1 MSKPAAPLKGRA
13 ARLAR
18 LMPSTGPSTAARTPF
33 VLLVVLLLGG
43 GLITLLLLNSALN
56 EGSFR
61 LSELKRDTTEL
72 TDEQQA
78 LQRDVDSRSQPDAL
92 ERRARELGMVPGG
105 SPAFLDPDGT
115 VRGNPTEATAPP
127 PSPSPTPSP
136 RASAGA
142 CTGPRRHRHRGLR
155 LRFALRIRTRGR
167 TRLRDRPRGG
177 EHPAPDEPR
186 QVTQC
191 RPRNRR
197 AAAYPDRPAPV
208 AGDQDPAAPAR
219 AHRPAAPVPHRGAPP
234 RAEAHRAPCG
244 SAAPAPGCGSSVSG

>member
-127 PSPSPTPSP
+127 SPSPSPTPSP

-142 CTGPRRHRHRGLR
+142 ALDPDATATGASGSASPS
-155 LRFALRIRTRGR
+155 
-167 TRLRDRPRGG
+167 
-177 EHPAPDEPR
+177 
-186 QVTQC
+186 
-191 RPRNRR
+191 
-197 AAAYPDRPAPV
+197 
-208 AGDQDPAAPAR
+208 
-219 AHRPAAPVPHRGAPP
+219 
-234 RAEAHRAPCG
+234 G
-244 SAAPAPGCGSSVSG
+244 SAAEPGSATESDSATAPAAESTPPPTSPGR

>member
-92 ERRARELGMVPGG
+92 EKRARELGMVPGG
-105 SPAFLDPDGT
+105 NPAFLNPDGT
-115 VRGNPTEATAPP
+115 VRGKPTEATAPP
-127 PSPSPTPSP
+127 PSPSPSPTPSP
-136 RASAGA
+136 SASPDADAPAAGPSASGGSAGPSGSPSPSGSVSA
-142 CTGPRRHRHRGLR
+142 TTP
-155 LRFALRIRTRGR
+155 
-167 TRLRDRPRGG
+167 
-177 EHPAPDEPR
+177 
-186 QVTQC
+186 
-191 RPRNRR
+191 
-197 AAAYPDRPAPV
+197 
-208 AGDQDPAAPAR
+208 DPAA
-219 AHRPAAPVPHRGAPP
+219 APSAENSPP
-234 RAEAHRAPCG
+234 PT
-244 SAAPAPGCGSSVSG
+244 SPGR